1 MRGPAVPLEHG
12 SPSAQAGRVGVAGFN
27 SHGCFGDMAG
37 VGEVSRKGLL
47 LWGCVVGLSG
57 LSRLPPS
64 QGASGCWWFCAP
76 LELTGFSPPCCC
88 VRFYCG
94 FLQSC
99 LPRPGPLL
107 PGPLV
112 GGQPAAC
119 CWHGDG
125 RLLGCPVVFV
135 HSFGGCPVSFGGVFP
150 CRVRGVAPPC
160 SFCSFPG
167 LFAPG
172 LTSCVVACKTPPL

>member
-47 LWGCVVGLSG
+47 LWGCVVG

-125 RLLGCPVVFV
+125 RLLGCPVVFRAQ
-135 HSFGGCPVSFGGVFP
+135 FWGV
-150 CRVRGVAPPC
+150 
-160 SFCSFPG
+160 PG
-167 LFAPG
+167 LFWWRFSVPG
-172 LTSCVVACKTPPL
+172 QRSGSALQFLFLSWPLCPWSHLLRGGV